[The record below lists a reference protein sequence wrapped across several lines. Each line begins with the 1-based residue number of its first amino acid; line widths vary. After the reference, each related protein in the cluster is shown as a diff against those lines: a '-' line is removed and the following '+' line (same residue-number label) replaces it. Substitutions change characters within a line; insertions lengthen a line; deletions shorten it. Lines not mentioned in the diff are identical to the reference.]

1 MNFKFIQ
8 EARRTCVISYRVDFF
23 DRGRPG
29 ADMGLGR
36 GLKHLLIDFLAQLLD
51 IGPNCTGPS
60 TESTRPADAVR
71 QDRKRSRG
79 HGPRISASGG
89 VLDGRLARL
98 AAADSR
104 RTRTVRRQQSWA
116 MARGGCAY

>member
-79 HGPRISASGG
+79 HGPRISASGSGDSKAGQWPG
-89 VLDGRLARL
+89 V
-98 AAADSR
+98 AAPTSVFAESQEAASTHLTD
-104 RTRTVRRQQSWA
+104 
-116 MARGGCAY
+116 C